1 MKNIISKLIPYILSW
16 LSLGFIIFV
25 LAKAIHHTIVKMT

>member
-1 MKNIISKLIPYILSW
+1 MKNTISKLIPYILSW

-25 LAKAIHHTIVKMT
+25 LVKAIHHTIVKMT